1 MPAIRRMMAAGVLT
15 AGVMM
20 SVAPAALAG
29 PPPEPDPN
37 PAPAPTAS
45 ADGDTAGCADGQV
58 MQDGNCVPAMSS
70 VPDTDGGG
78 PEESTPLRYGD
89 DQSSTSTTG
98 IGADLVPN
106 INGTPCT
113 GYWASMACEAQGEA
127 DLPAVQPR
135 STLSD
140 SP

>member
-1 MPAIRRMMAAGVLT
+1 MPTVRRLLSVGALT
-15 AGVMM
+15 AGVML
-20 SVAPAALAG
+20 SVAPAAFAG
-29 PPPEPDPN
+29 PPPEPD

-45 ADGDTAGCADGQV
+45 ADAGTAGCADGQV

-70 VPDTDGGG
+70 IPDTDGGG
-78 PEESTPLRYGD
+78 AEMQTPLRYSD
-89 DQSSTSTTG
+89 TESSTATTG

-113 GYWASMACEAQGEA
+113 GYWSSMACEAETEA

-135 STLSD
+135 TTLSD